1 MVDSV
6 IDKFGRRVEQRVLT
20 KEPLSS
26 YTSFHIG
33 GPAEYLYTPCGE
45 EDLVCA
51 LRAARAFKMPT
62 TVIGNGTN
70 VLVSDRGVEGLV
82 VRLMETSLQPVMEKG
97 LVLARAPMPLSSLLD
112 FAMSQDLSG
121 LEYLVSIPGTV
132 GGAIFMNAGS
142 FSQAISTHL
151 AYVEVL
157 DPNLEYVV
165 KKHED
170 VDFDYRYSEFQESG
184 AIILG
189 AAFDL
194 EAGDGATIRSTAA
207 RIRSEKHAK
216 QSWEHPNAG
225 SIFTNPPTTYAGK
238 LIEEPGARVSRWGR
252 RRCRSSMRTSSSI
265 WEGQPHSMSR
275 ALWTLSYRE
284 SMHASTCAFR
294 PRSDC
299 SVTFPRGQCM
309 GINEEFLRS

>member
-6 IDKFGRRVEQRVLT
+6 IDRFRRRVEQRVLT
-20 KEPLSS
+20 KEPLSL

-45 EDLVCA
+45 EDLICA
-51 LRAARAFKMPT
+51 LRAARALKVPT
-62 TVIGNGTN
+62 TVLGNGTN

-112 FAMSQDLSG
+112 FVIHQDLSG
-121 LEYLVSIPGTV
+121 LEYLTSIPGTV
-132 GGAIFMNAGS
+132 GGAVYMNAGS

-157 DPNLEYVV
+157 DRNLEYVV
-165 KKHED
+165 KKHEE

-238 LIEEPGARVSRWGR
+238 LIEEAGCKGLQVGQAQVSAKHANFIVNLGGA
-252 RRCRSSMRTSSSI
+252 T
-265 WEGQPHSMSR
+265 
-275 ALWTLSYRE
+275 ALDVAGLMDIVVQKVYARFNVRLSPEIRLLGDF
-284 SMHASTCAFR
+284 S
-294 PRSDC
+294 
-299 SVTFPRGQCM
+299 
-309 GINEEFLRS
+309 

>member
-1 MVDSV
+1 V
-6 IDKFGRRVEQRVLT
+6 
-20 KEPLSS
+20 
-26 YTSFHIG
+26 
-33 GPAEYLYTPCGE
+33 
-45 EDLVCA
+45 
-51 LRAARAFKMPT
+51 PT
-62 TVIGNGTN
+62 TVLGNGTN

-82 VRLMETSLQPVMEKG
+82 VRLMETSLQPLMEKG

-112 FAMSQDLSG
+112 FAIHQDLSG

-132 GGAIFMNAGS
+132 GGAVYMNAGS

-157 DPNLEYVV
+157 DRNLEYVV

-170 VDFDYRYSEFQESG
+170 IDFDYRYSEFQESG

-216 QSWEHPNAG
+216 QSWELPNAG

-238 LIEEPGARVSRWGR
+238 LIEEAGCKGLQVGQAQVSVKHANFIVNLGGATALDVAGLMDIVVQRVYARFNVR
-252 RRCRSSMRTSSSI
+252 
-265 WEGQPHSMSR
+265 
-275 ALWTLSYRE
+275 LSPEIRLIGDF
-284 SMHASTCAFR
+284 S
-294 PRSDC
+294 
-299 SVTFPRGQCM
+299 
-309 GINEEFLRS
+309 